1 MPIPSVTG
9 FSNLVHHHL
18 PNTAFAIV
26 EEVYQRLPELM
37 NLRDMLYALDKKPEF
52 FTNAFKCSNYYGISF
67 KEEYL
72 DTLGYN
78 PRSIKDMQILAT
90 HIMGDSSYT
99 RFYYKD
105 TIEVPNQDGTVS
117 YLVYTFL
124 LPKIRDISKFKVY
137 SKDRNIS
144 REITVDSN
152 NIFVVDATTVQG
164 LTLTTEQTFTE
175 ILPAINSTVVTGG
188 SGGTTI
194 VQPSTPVEVNTG
206 ESLWEADKT
215 KTFIPY
221 FVTFNDLP
229 KSVCDLAYATFD
241 EYGKGHEIP
250 LYWVSGTTYAIPIPC
265 TTYVY
270 DNEEYGETGTLNDI
284 YIAIPH
290 HTEVRDNKNYFFTNS
305 YLRIYWNEG
314 MHGLGNLN
322 HAYISLYDTYIDI
335 TTRQVSEGIWNDEL
349 EKYEY
354 PEVLD
359 TYTQSYTLTVTEVI
373 FTETTVTFNSIKP
386 KNNNKT
392 ILEVV

>member
-137 SKDRNIS
+137 SKDRNTS
-144 REITVDSN
+144 REITVDTN

-188 SGGTTI
+188 SGEATSTT
-194 VQPSTPVEVNTG
+194 PSTPSTPAELPENVVTGDASELINTNLI
-206 ESLWEADKT
+206 ESLTYTNSNLYGSASFYQID
-215 KTFIPY
+215 IPSPTGDY
-221 FVTFNDLP
+221 EKISYLLPYQPLGYVNPYTSEHYVCAGNQVLFNISDLAMQSDLP
-229 KSVCDLAYATFD
+229 DTSNFLTSDDLPDMSDYVETSEVANEA
-241 EYGKGHEIP
+241 GKIPRFNNQGHLVLPDGTEI
-250 LYWVSGTTYAIPIPC
+250 WCES
-265 TTYVY
+265 
-270 DNEEYGETGTLNDI
+270 NE
-284 YIAIPH
+284 
-290 HTEVRDNKNYFFTNS
+290 
-305 YLRIYWNEG
+305 
-314 MHGLGNLN
+314 
-322 HAYISLYDTYIDI
+322 
-335 TTRQVSEGIWNDEL
+335 
-349 EKYEY
+349 
-354 PEVLD
+354 
-359 TYTQSYTLTVTEVI
+359 
-373 FTETTVTFNSIKP
+373 
-386 KNNNKT
+386 
-392 ILEVV
+392 

>member
-9 FSNLVHHHL
+9 FSNMVHHHL

-78 PRSIKDMQILAT
+78 PKSIKDMQILAT

-188 SGGTTI
+188 SGESSSTQPST
-194 VQPSTPVEVNTG
+194 PSTPVE
-206 ESLWEADKT
+206 
-215 KTFIPY
+215 
-221 FVTFNDLP
+221 LP
-229 KSVCDLAYATFD
+229 ENIV
-241 EYGKGHEIP
+241 
-250 LYWVSGTTYAIPIPC
+250 
-265 TTYVY
+265 TYVPMNDREEVL
-270 DNEEYGETGTLNDI
+270 DNTDGSIN
-284 YIAIPH
+284 
-290 HTEVRDNKNYFFTNS
+290 NSWNS
-305 YLRIYWNEG
+305 YLAELQYPNSTPTEMGTTQVYGISFMEPYHSDIYATTYNLPF
-314 MHGLGNLN
+314 HPVGLVNAYTDLYYLTCNGEILLNL
-322 HAYISLYDTYIDI
+322 SDVI
-335 TTRQVSEGIWNDEL
+335 TTGNFESTLANYSSNFLTSSDLPDMSDYVETSEVANEAGKIPRFNNQGHLVLPDGTEL
-349 EKYEY
+349 WCENE
-354 PEVLD
+354 
-359 TYTQSYTLTVTEVI
+359 
-373 FTETTVTFNSIKP
+373 
-386 KNNNKT
+386 
-392 ILEVV
+392 

>member
-72 DTLGYN
+72 NTLGYN

-188 SGGTTI
+188 SGESSSTQPST
-194 VQPSTPVEVNTG
+194 PSTPVELPENVVTGDASQSVNTNLI
-206 ESLWEADKT
+206 ESLTYEDSNLFGTASFYQID
-215 KTFIPY
+215 IPSLTGDY
-221 FVTFNDLP
+221 EHISYLLPSQPLGYVNPYTGMHYVCAGNRVLFNISDLAMQSDLP
-229 KSVCDLAYATFD
+229 DTSNFLTSSDLPDMSDYVETSDVANEA
-241 EYGKGHEIP
+241 GKIPRYNSQGHLVLPDGTEI
-250 LYWVSGTTYAIPIPC
+250 WCES
-265 TTYVY
+265 
-270 DNEEYGETGTLNDI
+270 NE
-284 YIAIPH
+284 
-290 HTEVRDNKNYFFTNS
+290 
-305 YLRIYWNEG
+305 
-314 MHGLGNLN
+314 
-322 HAYISLYDTYIDI
+322 
-335 TTRQVSEGIWNDEL
+335 
-349 EKYEY
+349 
-354 PEVLD
+354 
-359 TYTQSYTLTVTEVI
+359 
-373 FTETTVTFNSIKP
+373 
-386 KNNNKT
+386 
-392 ILEVV
+392 

>member
-188 SGGTTI
+188 SGESSSTQPST
-194 VQPSTPVEVNTG
+194 PSTPVELPENVV
-206 ESLWEADKT
+206 LY
-215 KTFIPY
+215 IPETIDDSY
-221 FVTFNDLP
+221 EDVVPNWNQITERPYRTSHAGVTFTYANIPVHIPSNILYFTTEYANYDEYHLVCSNGSVLFNVDELITTKNIENHLPDTSNFLTSSDLP
-229 KSVCDLAYATFD
+229 DLSGYVQTSEVANEA
-241 EYGKGHEIP
+241 GKIPRFNSQGHLVLPDGTEI
-250 LYWVSGTTYAIPIPC
+250 WC
-265 TTYVY
+265 E
-270 DNEEYGETGTLNDI
+270 DNE
-284 YIAIPH
+284 
-290 HTEVRDNKNYFFTNS
+290 
-305 YLRIYWNEG
+305 
-314 MHGLGNLN
+314 
-322 HAYISLYDTYIDI
+322 
-335 TTRQVSEGIWNDEL
+335 
-349 EKYEY
+349 
-354 PEVLD
+354 
-359 TYTQSYTLTVTEVI
+359 
-373 FTETTVTFNSIKP
+373 
-386 KNNNKT
+386 
-392 ILEVV
+392 

>member
-188 SGGTTI
+188 SGESSSTQPST
-194 VQPSTPVEVNTG
+194 PSTPVELPENVVTGDASELINTDLI
-206 ESLWEADKT
+206 ESLTYSNDIFGTASFYQID
-215 KTFIPY
+215 IPSPTGSFEHESY
-221 FVTFNDLP
+221 LLPYQPLGYTNPYTDRHYVCAGNRVLFNIYDLITVNNINEYTSNFLTSSDLP
-229 KSVCDLAYATFD
+229 DMSDYVETSEVANEA
-241 EYGKGHEIP
+241 GKIPRYNSQGHLVLPDGTEI
-250 LYWVSGTTYAIPIPC
+250 WC
-265 TTYVY
+265 E
-270 DNEEYGETGTLNDI
+270 DNE
-284 YIAIPH
+284 
-290 HTEVRDNKNYFFTNS
+290 
-305 YLRIYWNEG
+305 
-314 MHGLGNLN
+314 
-322 HAYISLYDTYIDI
+322 
-335 TTRQVSEGIWNDEL
+335 
-349 EKYEY
+349 
-354 PEVLD
+354 
-359 TYTQSYTLTVTEVI
+359 
-373 FTETTVTFNSIKP
+373 
-386 KNNNKT
+386 
-392 ILEVV
+392 